1 MSSGYAV
8 CVGRII
14 VALFAVVLFGAALY
28 YTTLAESGVQ
38 CEVCVDFGGG
48 SNCQTASAPD
58 RPQAIQ
64 QATATACANLS
75 SGVTAGMQCNRT
87 PPSITRCRE

>member
-1 MSSGYAV
+1 VA
-8 CVGRII
+8 RII
-14 VALFAVVLFGAALY
+14 GGLLAVFFIAALL
-28 YTTLAESGVQ
+28 YTTLVETAVE

-48 SNCQTASAPD
+48 SSCQTASAPD

-64 QATATACANLS
+64 QATATACATLS

-87 PPSITRCRE
+87 PPSITRCSE